1 MQYAMERVNLEDKTG
16 GNRDIK
22 PKGLSLKAADVTSA
36 SLQSVHLDFQ
46 GRSSSSSMSL
56 KCKVHF
62 LDQ

>member
-1 MQYAMERVNLEDKTG
+1 MHWKDKTG

-22 PKGLSLKAADVTSA
+22 PKGLPLKAADVTSA

-46 GRSSSSSMSL
+46 GRSSSSMSL